1 MPNPS
6 ATSLPELGLS
16 THATTSLR
24 IPEGRNITLT
34 PRVLE
39 IIDHPAFQR
48 LRRVRMLGPTH
59 FVYPGAVHTRFEHS
73 LGVFGC
79 VQWYLLQLLRNP
91 AFAASATEHDLLTV
105 LAAGLLHDIGHY
117 PFAHSL
123 EALHLKGRDAP
134 RHEEVGGRIIHGH
147 FPHLRGTKTLA
158 DILRQTWNVDPD
170 RVISLCTGNLGPN
183 PPQIDRILH
192 SIISST
198 IDADKMD
205 YLDRDSHHIGV
216 PYGRNYDRDRL
227 LASLTLNEHETSIAL
242 SAKGK
247 VSAEMFIFSR
257 YTMFSEVYWHHTV
270 RAASAMVES
279 AIAAFHSRA
288 TIVPDDLLNSL
299 LHHSD
304 DAFLAW
310 MSTQTPEHS
319 ATHYLLSGMLDDQ
332 RLLYK
337 RIATYSRV
345 YVEHDKQKA
354 YERIYTMSASAL
366 YDLSARINARLSS
379 IVGRTLHPAD
389 IVIDIP
395 PRDKDRLET
404 IEIVFSDVRGQ
415 RHYPLHQL
423 SRIVAGI
430 QDDFIAVVK
439 KIRIFAHPRLAADL
453 ASLPDRNQIESLLMT
468 EILRQ

>member
-1 MPNPS
+1 MPRNHLHL
-6 ATSLPELGLS
+6 LPELGLS
-16 THATTSLR
+16 TSPTTSLR

-34 PRVLE
+34 PRVIE

-48 LRRVRMLGPTH
+48 LRRIRMLGPTH

-79 VQWYLLQLLRNP
+79 VQWYLLQLLRNS
-91 AFAASATEHDLLTV
+91 AFANTATEQDLLTV

-134 RHEEVGGRIIHGH
+134 RHEEVGGRIIHGQ
-147 FPHLRGTKTLA
+147 FKHLRGTKSLA
-158 DILRQTWNVDPD
+158 DILRKHWNVDPD
-170 RVISLCTGNLGPN
+170 RVISLCTGKLGPN
-183 PPQIDRILH
+183 SDQIDSILH

-227 LASLTLNEHETSIAL
+227 LASLTLNAQETSIAL
-242 SAKGK
+242 NSKGK
-247 VSAEMFIFSR
+247 IPAEMFIFSR

-279 AIAAFHSRA
+279 SIAAFHSRSNIA
-288 TIVPDDLLNSL
+288 PDDLLNAL
-299 LHHSD
+299 LQSSD
-304 DAFLAW
+304 DDFLSW
-310 MSTQTPEHS
+310 MCTQTPKNS
-319 ATHYLLSGMLDDQ
+319 GSHYLIAGLLNDR

-337 RIATYSRV
+337 RIATFSRV
-345 YVEHDKQKA
+345 YAETDKQKA
-354 YERIYTMSASAL
+354 YELIYNMQANAL
-366 YDLSARINARLSS
+366 YDLTARITARLSS
-379 IVGRTLHPAD
+379 MVNRTLHPAD
-389 IVIDIP
+389 IIIDIP
-395 PRDKDRLET
+395 PRDKDRLES
-404 IEIVFSDVRGQ
+404 IEIVFSNAPGR
-415 RHYPLHQL
+415 RHYHLHEL

-430 QDDFIAVVK
+430 QNDFIAVVK
-439 KIRIFAHPRLAADL
+439 KIRIFAHPQLAAAL
-453 ASLPDRNQIESLLMT
+453 HGRHELETVLMK
-468 EILRQ
+468 EILRS